1 MTRSEA
7 NLSDEVGAEVSAWDG
22 YITGRNVRSGG
33 PATRQAP
40 IIGAR
45 LSDDIPRDLDQ
56 WAVDNGLTRSAAIR
70 LLIESALRE
79 TAGRPVRANVARPSR
94 RRRRDD

>member
-1 MTRSEA
+1 
-7 NLSDEVGAEVSAWDG
+7 
-22 YITGRNVRSGG
+22 
-33 PATRQAP
+33 
-40 IIGAR
+40 
-45 LSDDIPRDLDQ
+45 
-56 WAVDNGLTRSAAIR
+56 VDNGLTRSAAIR